1 MLVVMLRNFL
11 YLNTV
16 ALDGYLSAL
25 EDGLRTGS
33 ESEHSTT
40 ADKSLG
46 ADARIVKGNVGK
58 SVAGTR
64 RTTGQDTPEARFARL
79 MDIANKDPEPLGW
92 IEVVDPDNDLKGVGF
107 GAMLFGEVEF
117 YIPRMVRLLASGGD
131 FGRAMDMIDRMEP
144 LADLLGLDK
153 KGLPDKR
160 QRHAARSAVDALGAD
175 LVAVGEWDD
184 SDWKVA
190 AQLTAE
196 YVRAELEGPA
206 QFVGKVSKQWPEGQ
220 GRHLLALP
228 GTTLLPRRERRALES
243 KKPDNPDDDSFLLGP
258 VLMLDLL
265 AVWR

>member
-1 MLVVMLRNFL
+1 MLRNFL

-33 ESEHSTT
+33 QSEHSTT
-40 ADKSLG
+40 RDKSLG
-46 ADARIVKGNVGK
+46 ADARIAKGNVGK
-58 SVAGTR
+58 SVVGTR
-64 RTTGQDTPEARFARL
+64 RTSGQDTPEARFARL
-79 MDIANKDPEPLGW
+79 MDLADEDPEPLGW
-92 IEVVDPDNDLKGVGF
+92 IGIVDPDNDLKEVGF
-107 GAMLFGEVEF
+107 GAMLFGEAEF
-117 YIPRMVRLLASGGD
+117 YIPRMVRLLAGSD
-131 FGRAMDMIDRMEP
+131 FGRTIDMIDRLEP
-144 LADLLGLDK
+144 FADLFGLDK

-160 QRHAARSAVDALGAD
+160 QRNAARSAVDTLGAD
-175 LVAVGEWDD
+175 QVTVGEFDD

-196 YVRAELEGPA
+196 YVRAEVEGPA

-243 KKPDNPDDDSFLLGP
+243 KKPDNPDDDSFLIGP
-258 VLMLDLL
+258 ALMLDLL